1 LPLLA
6 RTLAFN
12 VYLNFAKEVFANPGA
27 LDAELPSICSSV
39 KAMCGWNYVKTAS
52 VARERCGG
60 MGFLSH
66 SRFAEYLACAHTAI
80 TAEGDNRVLM
90 HKVVKDTVKSVMKGQ
105 KLPQPRM
112 NVTKQI
118 GTFDDVSSMDALID
132 LFRFKLIK
140 RTEQLLGKTKEL
152 KGLKVESYDINM
164 YHTSELI

>member
-1 LPLLA
+1 
-6 RTLAFN
+6 
-12 VYLNFAKEVFANPGA
+12 
-27 LDAELPSICSSV
+27 
-39 KAMCGWNYVKTAS
+39 
-52 VARERCGG
+52 
-60 MGFLSH
+60 
-66 SRFAEYLACAHTAI
+66 
-80 TAEGDNRVLM
+80 
-90 HKVVKDTVKSVMKGQ
+90 
-105 KLPQPRM
+105 M